1 MKREEGEE
9 EMSDGGERGERSR
22 RKVREERCRFSKD
35 GNQNIS
41 HAHTSHRITHTSHA
55 SMSHHI
61 AYTSTHITRTH
72 APQHECLRGAARPGR
87 RRVAAV
93 HGVNTMLAADRF
105 TITTTLT
112 LAITVTTTNTTT
124 AAAVV
129 R

>member
-1 MKREEGEE
+1 MLPPAEHR
-9 EMSDGGERGERSR
+9 
-22 RKVREERCRFSKD
+22 
-35 GNQNIS
+35 
-41 HAHTSHRITHTSHA
+41 TSATTVHPRYLLGAAEAQHRQEPT
-55 SMSHHI
+55 
-61 AYTSTHITRTH
+61 AYSPAGR
-72 APQHECLRGAARPGR
+72 ARPGR